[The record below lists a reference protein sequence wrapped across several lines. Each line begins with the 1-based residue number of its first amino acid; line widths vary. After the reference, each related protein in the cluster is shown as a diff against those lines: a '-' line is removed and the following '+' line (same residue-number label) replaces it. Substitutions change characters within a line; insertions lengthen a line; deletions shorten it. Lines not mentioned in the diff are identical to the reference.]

1 MSRRAVI
8 LFFASLIL
16 PGGAMAQQR
25 APAPAAPPTPT
36 VPPPRLQRPLPAAT
50 PTTPP
55 TTQPSGNR
63 SAEEMLRQMPQ
74 PQGQAAQPLKPIAD
88 LPPPVDATSGAAA
101 VVPTA
106 STQPVVREGTLLLDR
121 I

>member
-16 PGGAMAQQR
+16 PSAALPQVTR
-25 APAPAAPPTPT
+25 PAAPAAPT
-36 VPPPRLQRPLPAAT
+36 VPPPQLQRPLPAAT

-55 TTQPSGNR
+55 TPQPTGNR
-63 SAEEMLRQMPQ
+63 SAEEMLRQMLQ

-101 VVPTA
+101 VVPNA
-106 STQPVVREGTLLLDR
+106 STQPV
-121 I
+121 